1 MRLLALSG
9 LASRRYLQAAT
20 CTCLQVITAAGP
32 DRLFSNLDPDTL
44 LAGQIAGA
52 E

>member
-1 MRLLALSG
+1 MRLLAFSG
-9 LASRRYLQAAT
+9 LATRCYLQAAT
-20 CTCLQVITAAGP
+20 CTRLHVITAAGP
-32 DRLFSNLDPDTL
+32 DRLFSNLAPVTL